1 MELWK
6 GGTNV
11 RRCDMTTVRT
21 PDGDVPCICAAK
33 GLDGA
38 DRECEVITR
47 ISVILPRVPGMG
59 VWRLDTGGW
68 FAATTLPATLQ
79 LLGSMSTGAFVPAVL
94 RAEQRS
100 KKERM
105 PDGKV
110 QTHRWVQPA
119 LDAPGTT
126 IEQLVA
132 ASGVASPIP
141 QIQAGERPTP
151 PTAAQVAAQKA
162 EAIKARQTTS
172 QPVDAG
178 HVAPDGPEAAGSPA
192 PKASAESEEST
203 GLHSGS
209 ADVVEGEFIEQV
221 PEGLGA
227 GELRTWL
234 REHRIDFAS
243 AATAARERW
252 GDQVTLDN
260 LTDGQRGQLRDQLA
274 K

>member
-1 MELWK
+1 
-6 GGTNV
+6 
-11 RRCDMTTVRT
+11 MTTVRT

-79 LLGSMSTGAFVPAVL
+79 LLGSMSTGPFVPAVL

-151 PTAAQVAAQKA
+151 LTAAQVAAQKA
-162 EAIKARQTTS
+162 EAIKARNEAQTTS
-172 QPVDAG
+172 QPVDALAG
-178 HVAPDGPEAAGSPA
+178 ASDGSEAAVTPA
-192 PKASAESEEST
+192 AAKASAEPVVQPSAT
-203 GLHSGS
+203 DS
-209 ADVVEGEFIEQV
+209 ADVEEGEVTEQV
-221 PEGLGA
+221 TEGLGA